1 MGMEVQIDRM
11 RRDLET
17 INSFNAT
24 PERGVT
30 RFTFSQEYLGAR
42 AYLIEELKRIGARI
56 SICRAGNLRARLE
69 GSDRR
74 APAVMTGSHLDS
86 VFQGG
91 RFDGAV
97 GVVAAL
103 EAARSLVEKG
113 LAHRH
118 PIDVVVFAEEE
129 GSRFGSVLTGSRA
142 WAGKL
147 SLEALGQIKDKEGLS
162 YLDAMRQSGIIP
174 EDDSIL
180 NPSEIRVMFE
190 VHIEQSLVLESRR
203 LRIGVVEAIA
213 GIKQFLV
220 ILQGIPNHAGATPMS
235 LRVDALQ
242 GAARII
248 SAVEEI
254 AAYQAGKDTVATV
267 GFLNCQPGQANIIP
281 GRVEFT
287 LDIRDRDSGLLDKTV
302 QKVMEV
308 IAKTCEERR
317 LTYEVKT
324 RSNTPPVALSKEIV
338 RLIEKLA
345 QERNAKS
352 LRMVS
357 GAVHDSSVMTELT
370 EVGMIFLPSQGG
382 RSHCPEEFTDLKDI
396 QLGTEILL
404 GAITEL
410 SA

>member
-1 MGMEVQIDRM
+1 
-11 RRDLET
+11 
-17 INSFNAT
+17 
-24 PERGVT
+24 
-30 RFTFSQEYLGAR
+30 
-42 AYLIEELKRIGARI
+42 
-56 SICRAGNLRARLE
+56 
-69 GSDRR
+69 
-74 APAVMTGSHLDS
+74 
-86 VFQGG
+86 
-91 RFDGAV
+91 
-97 GVVAAL
+97 
-103 EAARSLVEKG
+103 
-113 LAHRH
+113 
-118 PIDVVVFAEEE
+118 
-129 GSRFGSVLTGSRA
+129 
-142 WAGKL
+142 
-147 SLEALGQIKDKEGLS
+147 
-162 YLDAMRQSGIIP
+162 
-174 EDDSIL
+174 
-180 NPSEIRVMFE
+180 
-190 VHIEQSLVLESRR
+190 
-203 LRIGVVEAIA
+203 VEAIA

-235 LRVDALQ
+235 LRADALQ

-248 SAVEEI
+248 SAAEEI
-254 AAYQAGKDTVATV
+254 AIRQAGKDTVATV

-287 LDIRDRDSGLLDKTV
+287 LDIRDRDSGLLDKTG

-338 RLIEKLA
+338 RLIERLA

-404 GAITEL
+404 GAVTEL